1 MTKTERETLEL
12 LAKGYVTELKPEDV
26 SLAAR
31 RVLEEIDGI
40 NVNCCGR
47 GRPKKTENDIAYIGS
62 SFPMG

>member
-12 LAKGYVTELKPEDV
+12 LAKGYNEELKREDV

-31 RVLEEIDGI
+31 RALEEIDGI

-47 GRPKKTENDIAYIGS
+47 GRPNKNANDVEFTGVTV
-62 SFPMG
+62 PVG

>member
-12 LAKGYVTELKPEDV
+12 LAKGYNTELKPEDV

-31 RVLEEIDGI
+31 RALEEIDGI

-47 GRPKKTENDIAYIGS
+47 GRPDPKIENLEINLDW
-62 SFPMG
+62 